1 VSETKKIFIHRWTT
15 KIFIIFYNKDILPA
29 LRGWPRDKRT
39 EWTTYQK
46 NDSATDTRAKHA

>member
-39 EWTTYQK
+39 EWTT
-46 NDSATDTRAKHA
+46 